1 MNHTATVGGWRAA
14 RIAGAAYPSLDRWI
28 RTGLLTVEGPASGKG
43 SRRRFTFLDLLRAKT
58 VVYLRRQGV
67 SLQTIRKVQAALTEQ
82 WGQPD
87 PLAQAA
93 RLVVAD
99 DRLFWVWDDQTLLDA
114 LTGQLAAK
122 PLLVLPVGRMAQEI
136 RAALEKLAA

>member
-1 MNHTATVGGWRAA
+1 
-14 RIAGAAYPSLDRWI
+14 
-28 RTGLLTVEGPASGKG
+28 LTVEGPASGKG

-58 VVYLRRQGV
+58 VVYLRRQGIT
-67 SLQTIRKVQAALTEQ
+67 LQTIRKVQAALTEQ

-87 PLAQAA
+87 PLTQAA

-122 PLLVLPVGRMAQEI
+122 PFLVLPVGRMVQEI
-136 RAALEKLAA
+136 GADLEKLAA

>member
-1 MNHTATVGGWRAA
+1 M
-14 RIAGAAYPSLDRWI
+14 
-28 RTGLLTVEGPASGKG
+28 TVEGPASGKG

-58 VVYLRRQGV
+58 VVYLRRQGI
-67 SLQTIRKVQAALTEQ
+67 SLQTIRKVQTALAER

-87 PLAQAA
+87 PLTQAA

-99 DRLFWVWDDQTLLDA
+99 DRLFWVWDDRTLLDA

-122 PLLVLPVGRMAQEI
+122 AFLVLPVGRMVEEI
-136 RAALEKLAA
+136 RAELEKMAA

>member
-14 RIAGAAYPSLDRWI
+14 RIAGAAYQTLDRWI

-58 VVYLRRQGV
+58 VVYLRRQGIT
-67 SLQTIRKVQAALTEQ
+67 LQTIRKVQAALTEQ

-87 PLAQAA
+87 PLTQAA

-122 PLLVLPVGRMAQEI
+122 TFLCLPVGRMAQEI
-136 RAALEKLAA
+136 AAELERLAA